1 MRKLLIVS
9 NRLPWTFVDC
19 EQQEGRV
26 GMSAGGLATA
36 LRAVARQRPVR
47 WIGWAGADY
56 DPSVRDIIASS
67 VALNCDFVP
76 LCLSEADRREF
87 YSGFCNEIIWP
98 LFHNLPPTSSFEPA
112 YWRRYL
118 DVNARYADLI
128 CREASADDFVWIHDY
143 HLMLQGK
150 LLSTRRNRVRL
161 AFFLHIPF
169 PPADVFAKLP
179 WKLEILDSLLSF
191 GTVGFQ
197 TAQDR
202 QNFLDC
208 AVTYFPRVEI
218 RRNGATPISVIRG
231 QYRTLVR
238 HCPISIDFDEFANL
252 ASQPQVT
259 AEAERIREVAN
270 VRRLVL
276 GIDRLDYT
284 KGIPGRLVAFRD
296 VLTRY
301 AGLRHEISLLQV
313 VVPSRE
319 NVPRYQEL
327 KNHVED
333 LVKGINGEFGTSSW
347 VPVRYQYGHL
357 SREQLVAHYR
367 AADIALV
374 TPLKDGMNLVAKE
387 FCASRVDETGIL
399 ILSKFAGAAIQLRTG
414 AYLVDPRDPAS
425 LASAIYDA
433 VDPDEGDERR
443 RMRRMR
449 RNIKGNDIHRWCDEM
464 LKGTSVAQGDLTSR
478 KSSVKLELPNSW
490 TLQIPQL
497 SVAASGE
504 TP

>member
-1 MRKLLIVS
+1 MRKLLLVS
-9 NRLPWTFVDC
+9 NRLPMTFVDC
-19 EQQEGRV
+19 DQQDGHVET
-26 GMSAGGLATA
+26 SAGGLATA
-36 LRAVARQRPVR
+36 LRAVAQQRPVR
-47 WIGWAGADY
+47 WIGWPGTDY
-56 DPSVRDIIASS
+56 DPCVRDIVASS

-76 LCLSEADRREF
+76 VFLSEADRRDF

-98 LFHNLPPTSSFEPA
+98 LFHNFSPTSSFEPA

-169 PPADVFAKLP
+169 PPVDVFAKLP

-197 TAQDR
+197 TEEDR

-208 AVTYFPRVEI
+208 AVTYFPRAEI
-218 RRNGATPISVIRG
+218 RANGSAISVVRG
-231 QYRTLVR
+231 QYPTIVR

-252 ASQPQVT
+252 ATQAQVT
-259 AEAERIREVAN
+259 AEAERIRTLAN

-284 KGIPGRLVAFRD
+284 KGIPERLEAFRD

-301 AGLRHEISLLQV
+301 AGLRQEISFLQV

-319 NVPRYQEL
+319 EIPRYQEL
-327 KNHVED
+327 KSRVEE
-333 LVKGINGEFGTSSW
+333 LVRAINGEFGTSSW
-347 VPVRYQYGHL
+347 VPVHYRYGHL

-414 AYLVDPRDPAS
+414 AYLVDPRHPSS

-433 VDPDEGDERR
+433 IDPDEGDVRR

-449 RNIKGNDIHRWCDEM
+449 RNIKENDIHQWCNEM
-464 LKGTSVAQGDLTSR
+464 LKGTCAAERALSTRKPSAKLEVPASWPTHMPQMSVATTGD
-478 KSSVKLELPNSW
+478 
-490 TLQIPQL
+490 
-497 SVAASGE
+497 